1 MQDMTIKRRGLGRGL
16 DALIGE
22 TTSVTLET
30 AKAEKTLR
38 QLPLDQIQ
46 RSPFQP
52 RVSFKKESLQELADS
67 IRRQGVLQPIVVR
80 PRGEGF
86 ELVAGERRWRAAQ
99 LAGLQ
104 EIPAVVK
111 DLPDEAAAA
120 IALIE
125 NIQREDL
132 NPLEEATALQR
143 LVDRF
148 TMTHQQ
154 IAEAV
159 GRSRVG
165 VTNMLRLLELADPV
179 KQWLQEGL
187 LNMGHARAML
197 SLSQGKQ
204 IELGKMI
211 VARGLSVRATE
222 QLAQAATETKA
233 AGGKSRKDPDVARL
247 ERSLADRLGARV
259 DIQYS
264 RDGKGKLVI
273 HYSSLE
279 QLEGIL
285 NQIQDSH

>member
-1 MQDMTIKRRGLGRGL
+1 MTMKRRGLGRGL
-16 DALIGE
+16 DALIGA

-38 QLPLDQIQ
+38 QLPIDQIQ

-52 RVSFKKESLQELADS
+52 RVSFNKENLQELADS
-67 IRRQGVLQPIVVR
+67 IRQQGVLQPVVVR
-80 PRGEGF
+80 PKGEGF

-111 DLPDEAAAA
+111 ELPDEAAAA

-132 NPLEEATALQR
+132 NPLEEASALQR

-165 VTNMLRLLELADPV
+165 VTNMLRLLELANPV
-179 KQWLQEGL
+179 KQWLQEGK
-187 LNMGHARAML
+187 LNMGHARALL
-197 SLSQGKQ
+197 SLAPARQ

-211 VARGLSVRATE
+211 VSRGLSVRAVE
-222 QLAQAATETKA
+222 QMAQGGGTQDKPAA
-233 AGGKSRKDPDVARL
+233 GKSRKDPDVARL
-247 ERSLADRLGARV
+247 EQSLADQLGARV
-259 DIQYS
+259 EIQHS
-264 RDGKGKLVI
+264 RDGKGKVLI

-285 NQIQDSH
+285 NQIRDGH

>member
-1 MQDMTIKRRGLGRGL
+1 MNIKRRGLGRGL
-16 DALIGE
+16 DALIGAA
-22 TTSVTLET
+22 TSVTLET

-38 QLPLDQIQ
+38 QLPIDQIL

-52 RVSFKKESLQELADS
+52 RVSFNKESLQELADS
-67 IRRQGVLQPIVVR
+67 IRQQGVLQPVVVR
-80 PRGEGF
+80 TKGDAF

-104 EIPAVVK
+104 EIPAVIK
-111 DLPDEAAAA
+111 ELPDEAAAA

-132 NPLEEATALQR
+132 NPLEEANALQR
-143 LVDRF
+143 LAERF

-165 VTNMLRLLELADPV
+165 VTNMLRLLELAEPL
-179 KQWLQEGL
+179 KQWLQEGK
-187 LNMGHARAML
+187 LNMGHARALL
-197 SLSQGKQ
+197 SLPASRQV
-204 IELGKMI
+204 ELGKMI

-222 QLAQAATETKA
+222 QLAQAAPGAKPA
-233 AGGKSRKDPDVARL
+233 SAGASRKDPDVARL
-247 ERSLADRLGARV
+247 ERSLADQLGARV
-259 DIQYS
+259 DIQHS
-264 RDGKGKLVI
+264 RDGKGKVVI
-273 HYSSLE
+273 HYSSLD

-285 NQIQDSH
+285 NQIRD

>member
-1 MQDMTIKRRGLGRGL
+1 MNMKRRGLGRGL
-16 DALIGE
+16 DALIGA

-30 AKAEKTLR
+30 AQAEKTLR
-38 QLPLDQIQ
+38 QLPIDQIQ

-52 RVSFKKESLQELADS
+52 RLSFKKESLQELADS
-67 IRRQGVLQPIVVR
+67 IRQQGILQPIVVR
-80 PRGEGF
+80 PRGDTF

-187 LNMGHARAML
+187 LNMGHARALL
-197 SLSQGKQ
+197 SLSVSRQV
-204 IELGKMI
+204 ELGKMI
-211 VARGLSVRATE
+211 VARGLSVRTTE
-222 QLAQAATETKA
+222 QLVQAAAEAKPA
-233 AGGKSRKDPDVARL
+233 SGKSRKDPDVARL
-247 ERSLADRLGARV
+247 EQTLADQLGARV
-259 DIQYS
+259 EIQYS

-273 HYSSLE
+273 HYSSLDE
-279 QLEGIL
+279 LEGIL
-285 NQIQDSH
+285 NQIRN

>member
-1 MQDMTIKRRGLGRGL
+1 MTTKRRGLGRGL

-22 TTSVTLET
+22 TAAVTLES
-30 AKAEKTLR
+30 AKAEKALR
-38 QLPLDQIQ
+38 HLPIDKIQ
-46 RSPFQP
+46 RSPYQP
-52 RVSFKKESLQELADS
+52 RVSFKKEALQELADS
-67 IRRQGVLQPIVVR
+67 IRQQGILQPIVVR
-80 PRGEGF
+80 SRGDNY

-104 EIPAVVK
+104 EIPAVIK
-111 DLPDEAAAA
+111 NLSDEAAAA

-179 KQWLQEGL
+179 KQWLQDGQ
-187 LNMGHARAML
+187 LNMGHARALL
-197 SLSQGKQ
+197 SLSPSKQ
-204 IELGKMI
+204 LELAKLI
-211 VARGLSVRATE
+211 VARGLSVRAAE
-222 QLAQAATETKA
+222 QLAQATQKTKSA
-233 AGGKSRKDPDVARL
+233 AGKSSGKDPDVARL
-247 ERSLADRLGARV
+247 ERTLADHLGARV
-259 DIQYS
+259 DIQ
-264 RDGKGKLVI
+264 
-273 HYSSLE
+273 H
-279 QLEGIL
+279 
-285 NQIQDSH
+285 

>member
-1 MQDMTIKRRGLGRGL
+1 MNIKRRGLGRGL
-16 DALIGE
+16 DALIGA

-38 QLPLDQIQ
+38 QLPIDQIQ

-67 IRRQGVLQPIVVR
+67 IRQQGVLQPVVVR

-111 DLPDEAAAA
+111 ELEDEAAAA

-143 LVDRF
+143 LADRF

-165 VTNMLRLLELADPV
+165 VTNMLRLLELAEPV
-179 KQWLQEGL
+179 KQWLQEGQ
-187 LNMGHARAML
+187 LNMGHARALL
-197 SLSQGKQ
+197 SLPASRQV
-204 IELGKMI
+204 ELGKTI

-222 QLAQAATETKA
+222 QLAQAAAETKPA
-233 AGGKSRKDPDVARL
+233 AGKSRKDPDVARL
-247 ERSLADRLGARV
+247 EQSLADHLGARIE
-259 DIQYS
+259 IQHS

-273 HYSSLE
+273 HYNSLE
-279 QLEGIL
+279 ELEGIL
-285 NQIQDSH
+285 HRIREQNPSS

>member
-1 MQDMTIKRRGLGRGL
+1 MNMKRRGLGRGL
-16 DALIGE
+16 DALIGA

-38 QLPLDQIQ
+38 QLPIEQIQ

-67 IRRQGVLQPIVVR
+67 IRQQGVLQPIVVR
-80 PRGEGF
+80 PKGEGF

-154 IAEAV
+154 VAEAV

-165 VTNMLRLLELADPV
+165 VTNMLRLLELAEPL

-187 LNMGHARAML
+187 LNMGHARALL
-197 SLSQGKQ
+197 SLPMARQVELGKQ
-204 IELGKMI
+204 I
-211 VARGLSVRATE
+211 VSRGLSVRATE
-222 QLAQAATETKA
+222 QLAQAAAETRP

-247 ERSLADRLGARV
+247 ERSLADQLGAHV
-259 DIQYS
+259 DIQHG

-273 HYSSLE
+273 HYSSLDE
-279 QLEGIL
+279 LEGIL
-285 NQIQDSH
+285 GKIRH

>member
-1 MQDMTIKRRGLGRGL
+1 MNTKRRGLGRGL
-16 DALIGE
+16 DALIGS

-38 QLPLDQIQ
+38 QLPIDQIQ

-52 RVSFKKESLQELADS
+52 RVSFNKENLQELADS
-67 IRRQGVLQPIVVR
+67 IRQQGILQPVVVR

-111 DLPDEAAAA
+111 ELPDEAAAA

-132 NPLEEATALQR
+132 NPLEEASALQR
-143 LVDRF
+143 LADRF

-165 VTNMLRLLELADPV
+165 VTNMLRLLELAEPV
-179 KQWLQEGL
+179 KQWLQEGK
-187 LNMGHARAML
+187 LNMGHARALL
-197 SLSQGKQ
+197 SLTPARQ

-211 VARGLSVRATE
+211 VSRGLSVRAVE
-222 QLAQAATETKA
+222 QMAQGGAQDKPAA
-233 AGGKSRKDPDVARL
+233 GKSRKDPDVARL
-247 ERSLADRLGARV
+247 EQSLADQLGAHIE
-259 DIQYS
+259 IQHS
-264 RDGKGKLVI
+264 RDGKGKVVI

-285 NQIQDSH
+285 NQIRD

>member
-1 MQDMTIKRRGLGRGL
+1 MTIKRRGLGRGL
-16 DALIGE
+16 DALIGA

-38 QLPLDQIQ
+38 LLPIDQIQ

-67 IRRQGVLQPIVVR
+67 IRQQGVLQPVVVR
-80 PRGEGF
+80 PKGDGF

-99 LAGLQ
+99 LAELQ
-104 EIPAVVK
+104 EIPAVVRE
-111 DLPDEAAAA
+111 LPDEAAAA

-132 NPLEEATALQR
+132 NPLEEASALQR
-143 LVDRF
+143 LADRF

-165 VTNMLRLLELADPV
+165 VTNMLRLLELAEPV
-179 KQWLQEGL
+179 KQWLQEGK
-187 LNMGHARAML
+187 LNMGHARAL
-197 SLSQGKQ
+197 LTLPASRQL
-204 IELGKMI
+204 EFGKMI
-211 VARGLSVRATE
+211 VARGLSVRAVE
-222 QLAQAATETKA
+222 QMAQGAVQEKPAA
-233 AGGKSRKDPDVARL
+233 GKSRKDPDVARL
-247 ERSLADRLGARV
+247 EQSLADQLGARV
-259 DIQYS
+259 EIQYS
-264 RDGKGKLVI
+264 RDGKGKVVI

-285 NQIQDSH
+285 NQIRD

>member
-1 MQDMTIKRRGLGRGL
+1 MNTKRRGLGRGL
-16 DALIGE
+16 DALIGA

-38 QLPLDQIQ
+38 HLPIDQIQ

-52 RVSFKKESLQELADS
+52 RVSFKKENLQELADS
-67 IRRQGVLQPIVVR
+67 IRQQGILQPIVVR
-80 PRGEGF
+80 PKGEGF

-111 DLPDEAAAA
+111 ELPDEAAAA

-179 KQWLQEGL
+179 KQWLQEGQ
-187 LNMGHARAML
+187 LNMGHARALL
-197 SLSQGKQ
+197 SLPVSRQV
-204 IELGKMI
+204 ELGKMI
-211 VARGLSVRATE
+211 VARGLSVRTTE
-222 QLAQAATETKA
+222 QLVQAAAETKPST
-233 AGGKSRKDPDVARL
+233 GKTRKDPDVARL
-247 ERSLADRLGARV
+247 EQTLADQLGARV
-259 DIQYS
+259 EIQHS

-273 HYSSLE
+273 HYTSLDE
-279 QLEGIL
+279 LEGIL
-285 NQIQDSH
+285 NQIRN

>member
-67 IRRQGVLQPIVVR
+67 IRQQGVLQPIVVR

-187 LNMGHARAML
+187 LNMGHARALL
-197 SLSQGKQ
+197 SLPQTRQ
-204 IELGKMI
+204 LELGKMI

-222 QLAQAATETKA
+222 QLAQAGTETKA

-247 ERSLADRLGARV
+247 ERNLADHLGARV
-259 DIQYS
+259 EIQYS

-285 NQIQDSH
+285 NQIQDNP

>member
-1 MQDMTIKRRGLGRGL
+1 MTTKRRGLGRGL

-38 QLPLDQIQ
+38 HLPVDQIQ

-52 RVSFKKESLQELADS
+52 RVSFKKEGLQELADS
-67 IRRQGVLQPIVVR
+67 IRQQGVLQPIVVR

-197 SLSQGKQ
+197 SLPQSKQ
-204 IELGKMI
+204 IDLGKMI
-211 VARGLSVRATE
+211 VARGLSVRAVE
-222 QLAQAATETKA
+222 QLAQGGAETKA
-233 AGGKSRKDPDVARL
+233 AGGKSRKDPDVSRL
-247 ERSLADRLGARV
+247 ERTLADHLGARV

-264 RDGKGKLVI
+264 RDGKGKLII

>member
-1 MQDMTIKRRGLGRGL
+1 MSIKRRGLGRGL
-16 DALIGE
+16 DALIGA
-22 TTSVTLET
+22 TTSVTLES

-38 QLPLDQIQ
+38 QLPIDRIQ

-67 IRRQGVLQPIVVR
+67 IRQQGVLQPVVVR
-80 PRGEGF
+80 PRDDGF

-111 DLPDEAAAA
+111 ELPDEAAAA

-132 NPLEEATALQR
+132 NPLEEASALQR
-143 LVDRF
+143 LADRF

-165 VTNMLRLLELADPV
+165 VTNMLRLLELAEPV
-179 KQWLQEGL
+179 KQWLQEGR
-187 LNMGHARAML
+187 LNMGHARALL
-197 SLSQGKQ
+197 SLPASRQV
-204 IELGKMI
+204 ELGKMI

-222 QLAQAATETKA
+222 QLAQAAPEAKPA
-233 AGGKSRKDPDVARL
+233 AGHSRKDPDVARL
-247 ERSLADRLGARV
+247 ERSLADQLGARV
-259 DIQYS
+259 DIQHS

-285 NQIQDSH
+285 DQIRD

>member
-1 MQDMTIKRRGLGRGL
+1 MNMKRRGLGRGL
-16 DALIGE
+16 DALIGA
-22 TTSVTLET
+22 TASVTLET

-38 QLPLDQIQ
+38 QLPIDQIQ

-52 RVSFKKESLQELADS
+52 RVSFNKESLQELADS
-67 IRRQGVLQPIVVR
+67 IRQQGILQPVVVR
-80 PRGEGF
+80 PKGEGF

-111 DLPDEAAAA
+111 ELPDEAAAA

-132 NPLEEATALQR
+132 NPLEEASALQR
-143 LVDRF
+143 LADRF

-165 VTNMLRLLELADPV
+165 VTNMLRLLELAEPV
-179 KQWLQEGL
+179 KQWLQEGK

-197 SLSQGKQ
+197 TLPTSRQL
-204 IELGKMI
+204 ELGKMI
-211 VARGLSVRATE
+211 VARGLSVRAVE
-222 QLAQAATETKA
+222 QMAQAAIQDKPAT
-233 AGGKSRKDPDVARL
+233 GKSRKDPDVARL
-247 ERSLADRLGARV
+247 EQGLADQLGARV
-259 DIQYS
+259 EIQYS
-264 RDGKGKLVI
+264 RDGKGKVVI

-285 NQIQDSH
+285 SQIRD